1 MNSKLIFTAILLFLT
16 TTLPAQD
23 IPRDSILNVCDVCS
37 KRSLG
42 TNSGLFFVKKNSSP
56 KEKDLF
62 KVKECFT
69 CNALPL
75 EYKYALANRI
85 AASYMYQNESKDS
98 VIKYMNLARSY
109 SPMLFCEDNYRQ
121 DYWIEDIDKEF
132 FKDFKPMYIR
142 LLSEE
147 IWKKEIKRCNICC
160 PEAIAEAT
168 KDEKK
173 EKETPTN
180 QIYYNALL
188 KISNNDQKHRE
199 NMNEPFFQELQKELD
214 AQNRVKL
221 DSLYEMYGMP
231 TKEMVTSSGVGTL
244 LFIMLHSTDCDWTK
258 KWIIRC
264 LDAYV
269 QKINSFRSVEI
280 VINRFFYTGDNNV
293 YGYKET
299 ICEDSELF
307 LEKLRSR
314 YSKIIAQNFGFS
326 N

>member
-1 MNSKLIFTAILLFLT
+1 MT
-16 TTLPAQD
+16 
-23 IPRDSILNVCDVCS
+23 
-37 KRSLG
+37 G
-42 TNSGLFFVKKNSSP
+42 
-56 KEKDLF
+56 
-62 KVKECFT
+62 
-69 CNALPL
+69 
-75 EYKYALANRI
+75 
-85 AASYMYQNESKDS
+85 
-98 VIKYMNLARSY
+98 
-109 SPMLFCEDNYRQ
+109 
-121 DYWIEDIDKEF
+121 
-132 FKDFKPMYIR
+132 
-142 LLSEE
+142 
-147 IWKKEIKRCNICC
+147 
-160 PEAIAEAT
+160 
-168 KDEKK
+168 